1 MGIQSAMNSAVSG
14 LSANGNA
21 MSVIGNNISNSNTTG
36 YKANR
41 ALFSDILAQE
51 VSSAGGNSQI
61 GRGVNTATVDTD
73 FSQGTFKGTSSNT
86 DLAVDGPGLFIMG
99 EPGNDTVNYTRD
111 GAFEFN
117 PEGNLVNAT
126 GQRVQG
132 YRLNDNE
139 NPVGDLTDVRVNT
152 NSSIPAQQTGNIDLS
167 TNLDADAT
175 VLGAAGT
182 FDHAN
187 PNVDSN
193 FTTSTQIYDSLGQS
207 HTLTTYFKKI
217 DNANN
222 EWEYHTAVSAPEVS
236 SSPGPMVDTDGDGND
251 DLAYVAEG
259 SFRFN
264 VNGEFDSFT
273 GSLAAVPGGS
283 QDGSVPSFTTNALD
297 WNNGADTTTQ
307 QVATNLDL
315 TQFSGQS
322 EVVRQEQDGNA
333 SGNMVDVSVDP
344 EGNVIANYSNGESE
358 KEFRLGL
365 AQFSNPGG
373 LKREGDNL
381 YSETDQSGDPAIGM
395 PGSSVGT
402 IRSNSLEQANVD
414 IANQFTK
421 MITTQRA
428 YQANSRTI
436 STTKDMLQEVINLT
450 R

>member
-1 MGIQSAMNSAVSG
+1 
-14 LSANGNA
+14 

-51 VSSAGGNSQI
+51 VASAGGNSQI
-61 GRGVNTATVDTD
+61 GRGVNTATVDTN
-73 FSQGTFKGTSSNT
+73 FSQGTFQGTSSNT
-86 DLAVDGPGLFIMG
+86 DLAIDGPGLFIMG

-117 PEGNLVNAT
+117 PQGNLVNAT

-139 NPVGDLTDVRVNT
+139 NPVGDLTDVHVNT
-152 NSSIPAQQTGNIDLS
+152 NSSIAAQQTGNIDLS
-167 TNLDADAT
+167 TNLDADAS
-175 VLGAAGT
+175 VKA
-182 FDHAN
+182 FDVDN
-187 PNVDSN
+187 PNTSSN

-207 HTLTTYFKKI
+207 HTLTTYFNKI
-217 DNANN
+217 NDAAN
-222 EWEYHTAVSAPEVS
+222 EWEYHTAVSVDDLDTNPANT
-236 SSPGPMVDTDGDGND
+236 GDTDGDGNPEIG
-251 DLAYVAEG
+251 YVAEG
-259 SFRFN
+259 SFQFDT
-264 VNGEFDSFT
+264 NGQFDGFT
-273 GSLAAVPGGS
+273 GSITGTNSGS
-283 QDGSVPSFTTNALD
+283 SFTSVAGGLD
-297 WNNGADTTTQ
+297 WNNGADDTQ

-333 SGNMVDVSVDP
+333 SGNMVDVSVDA

-381 YSETDQSGDPAIGM
+381 YSQTDASGDPAIGM

-402 IRSNSLEQANVD
+402 IRSNSLEQSNVD